1 MEKTLSG
8 LQKIDL
14 DYATI
19 YDLDVDNI
27 LVENLSCVNASFT
40 NLSSINSCFNN
51 ISFNNTL
58 NNVNK
63 QTFNYISNLT
73 SDAQNQLNHINSCL
87 LNVSTNYWI
96 TNASVYYDNV
106 CLHSVSTN
114 YWITNSSFYNLS
126 NLVTTINN
134 EVNTIN
140 YNIGN
145 TFTCFQLNAMNWAT
159 IGSLPNCDDCL
170 ILQHNSSWQN
180 GITSKILECKKAKW
194 SK

>member
-8 LQKIDL
+8 LQNIDL

-63 QTFNYISNLT
+63 TTFHYIANLT

-87 LNVSTNYWI
+87 L
-96 TNASVYYDNV
+96 
-106 CLHSVSTN
+106 SVST
-114 YWITNSSFYNLS
+114 YY
-126 NLVTTINN
+126 
-134 EVNTIN
+134 
-140 YNIGN
+140 
-145 TFTCFQLNAMNWAT
+145 
-159 IGSLPNCDDCL
+159 
-170 ILQHNSSWQN
+170 
-180 GITSKILECKKAKW
+180 
-194 SK
+194 